1 MQHQLDLTQGRLRVH
16 ERGHGPVLVFL
27 HGLLV
32 DHELWEEVVDRL
44 APAHRCVALDLPL
57 GAHRDAMRPDADM
70 SPRGLARLVAEAL
83 AALELEDVTLVA
95 NDTGGAIA
103 QLTAADH
110 PERLAALVLTDCD
123 AYENFL
129 PPVLRPLQWLAR
141 VPALAGPMLRAGRFG
156 PVRTALTAPV
166 NKRRDA
172 ERGRRWV
179 QPLVDDAGVRR
190 DVIKFLAAIDGSETV
205 AAAQRLRCFD
215 HPALIIWSREDRIF
229 PVCHAHR
236 LAADLPDARVELVDD
251 SGAFVPLDQPARC
264 VELIEAFVSQR
275 ARAQATGA
283 GSA

>member
-103 QLTAADH
+103 
-110 PERLAALVLTDCD
+110 
-123 AYENFL
+123 
-129 PPVLRPLQWLAR
+129 
-141 VPALAGPMLRAGRFG
+141 
-156 PVRTALTAPV
+156 
-166 NKRRDA
+166 
-172 ERGRRWV
+172 
-179 QPLVDDAGVRR
+179 
-190 DVIKFLAAIDGSETV
+190 
-205 AAAQRLRCFD
+205 
-215 HPALIIWSREDRIF
+215 
-229 PVCHAHR
+229 
-236 LAADLPDARVELVDD
+236 
-251 SGAFVPLDQPARC
+251 
-264 VELIEAFVSQR
+264 
-275 ARAQATGA
+275 
-283 GSA
+283 